1 MANVTLYRCVRYHE
15 LPINPSTAH
24 SAKQVVDYLDYLH
37 SKTSQPNPHSET
49 NLVMPVIII
58 IIIIIM
64 SDDMWFIK
72 VAIGELLNRLLV
84 EDMPF
89 WSEVYFELQ

>member
-1 MANVTLYRCVRYHE
+1 
-15 LPINPSTAH
+15 
-24 SAKQVVDYLDYLH
+24 
-37 SKTSQPNPHSET
+37 
-49 NLVMPVIII
+49 
-58 IIIIIM
+58 M